1 VACAIAETCRC
12 GASAHEPMHV
22 PVVGQRE
29 RWPVRRKLALRSNA
43 GKGLNKERWQIKR
56 KHQQVESGG
65 VSANRYR
72 AGRLIFR
79 QRLIT
84 QLSHSPIPMVM
95 CFPGAVLERK
105 ASKAHV
111 RAPHMLPRSQRN
123 QRRVRPWSM
132 VSSRSMFLSRVLA
145 LVEKPRYV
153 LCRPRVSQSLQLQ
166 MLHLFHTMVV
176 GHPREGAY
184 NLGRPTLSV

>member
-1 VACAIAETCRC
+1 MADKKKTPAGRVRR
-12 GASAHEPMHV
+12 
-22 PVVGQRE
+22 RE
-29 RWPVRRKLALRSNA
+29 RKSVPRGQAHIQATFNNTIVTLTDPNGNVLSWGSA
-43 GKGLNKERWQIKR
+43 G
-56 KHQQVESGG
+56 
-65 VSANRYR
+65 A
-72 AGRLIFR
+72 
-79 QRLIT
+79 
-84 QLSHSPIPMVM
+84 
-95 CFPGAVLERK
+95 K